1 MSELVGAERYE
12 RTAGRE
18 AYRCGHYAKKLVTG
32 AGGGRAQRAEAR
44 RGDLPDGR
52 HRDMTSMSAY
62 LFAVLRLAWGLR
74 AISSLKAS
82 SASIDRM
89 LRLRPGDTAILIKL
103 LNCSCSQCSFPGNH
117 SNHFLVSI
125 NIAARVVLVGHKA
138 ILDRLRPDHS
148 ALALVRIL
156 ARFDNE
162 TIWVALECIAGQ
174 VCSWG
179 AMGDGTVHGHAIFL
193 SRSFDEEAT

>member
-1 MSELVGAERYE
+1 
-12 RTAGRE
+12 
-18 AYRCGHYAKKLVTG
+18 
-32 AGGGRAQRAEAR
+32 
-44 RGDLPDGR
+44 
-52 HRDMTSMSAY
+52 MTSMSAY

-179 AMGDGTVHGHAIFL
+179 AMGDGTVHGYAIFL

>member
-1 MSELVGAERYE
+1 
-12 RTAGRE
+12 
-18 AYRCGHYAKKLVTG
+18 
-32 AGGGRAQRAEAR
+32 
-44 RGDLPDGR
+44 
-52 HRDMTSMSAY
+52 MSAY

-74 AISSLKAS
+74 AISCLKAS

-89 LRLRPGDTAILIKL
+89 LRLCPGDTAILIKL
-103 LNCSCSQCSFPGNH
+103 LNCSCSQCPFPGNH
-117 SNHFLVSI
+117 SNHFLVNI

-162 TIWVALECIAGQ
+162 TI
-174 VCSWG
+174 
-179 AMGDGTVHGHAIFL
+179 
-193 SRSFDEEAT
+193 